1 MTTKRKSTH
10 VTLLPKATILLRSDS
25 RATAVTQNLKN
36 SVLKMSHCHSSHL
49 LR

>member
-1 MTTKRKSTH
+1 MTTKKKSTH

-25 RATAVTQNLKN
+25 RATAVTQVLKKA
-36 SVLKMSHCHSSHL
+36 VLKMRHCHSSHL

>member
-1 MTTKRKSTH
+1 MTTKKKSTH

-25 RATAVTQNLKN
+25 RATAVTQVLKN
-36 SVLKMSHCHSSHL
+36 SVLKMRHSSHL